1 MFDPLQARPWNTF
14 FLIVV
19 LIWGQTGFA
28 MVVLSSAIKAVPDE
42 YIEAARVDGATESQ
56 IFWRIVL
63 PQIRST
69 ILVVVT
75 TLIILVM
82 KVFDIVK
89 VMTNGEFGT
98 NVVANEMFD
107 QAFRFG
113 NVGRGAAL
121 ASVLFLAVLPLMYIT
136 SAASGR
142 SHSCSAIQSEP
153 GRRLDPEGDEPRD
166 GGLTI
171 DGEPRGQSI
180 AEHHHRGRGVDGRRP
195 RRLRVGH
202 GLVPVRA
209 VRRDRPADHR
219 RSGRHGARRLVCGR
233 RLRPVQ
239 ADLVGPG
246 AMLATYG
253 VHILAISV
261 FGLLSAAASG
271 ADLAPYLTSAALLAA
286 TIAMVVLLRT
296 EQVDADFPSD
306 KDSTTGRTV
315 ALWSIVGVWSLPHR
329 TAALVVPRR
338 AGGEDRRLVDDLHQP
353 AADDRELPDHV
364 LESGGSSAPEHVR
377 GVPQL
382 GRHRAPGHRD
392 PHLHRPLRRHAFA
405 WMDFPG
411 RKWLFIVVVSLM
423 AVPLQMSLIPLLQLY
438 TGGAHIGDVT
448 IFPDL
453 DMNGKAVAVWIT
465 HTGFGLPLAIF
476 LLFNYVSGLPKDI
489 FEAARIDG
497 ADHYTIFWRLIVPLS
512 VPALAAFG
520 IFQFLWTW
528 NDYLVAL
535 TFLGGNADAHP
546 LTMRLANLS
555 GGRGQ
560 DWHVLTA
567 AAFVTMSVP
576 LIVFFS
582 LQRYFVRG
590 LLAGSVKG

>member
-1 MFDPLQARPWNTF
+1 M
-14 FLIVV
+14 
-19 LIWGQTGFA
+19 
-28 MVVLSSAIKAVPDE
+28 
-42 YIEAARVDGATESQ
+42 
-56 IFWRIVL
+56 
-63 PQIRST
+63 
-69 ILVVVT
+69 
-75 TLIILVM
+75 
-82 KVFDIVK
+82 
-89 VMTNGEFGT
+89 
-98 NVVANEMFD
+98 
-107 QAFRFG
+107 
-113 NVGRGAAL
+113 
-121 ASVLFLAVLPLMYIT
+121 
-136 SAASGR
+136 
-142 SHSCSAIQSEP
+142 SAIQSEP
-153 GRRLDPEGDEPRD
+153 GRRLDPEGDDLSE

-171 DGEPRGQSI
+171 DGEPRGDRSRNTTIVAVASMVGGLAAFVWGMDWFLYGLSDEI
-180 AEHHHRGRGVDGRRP
+180 AP
-195 RRLRVGH
+195 LTVG
-202 GLVPVRA
+202 GLAVMILGAWSAVGGFALLKRISWARA
-209 VRRDRPADHR
+209 
-219 RSGRHGARRLVCGR
+219 
-233 RLRPVQ
+233 
-239 ADLVGPG
+239 
-246 AMLATYG
+246 AMVATYG
-253 VHILAISV
+253 VHILAIAV
-261 FGLLSAAASG
+261 FGLLSAVASG
-271 ADLAPYLTSAALLAA
+271 ADPAPYLISAVLLAA

-296 EQVDADFPSD
+296 ESVEADFPSD
-306 KDSTTGRTV
+306 RDSTAGRTV
-315 ALWSIVGVWSLPHR
+315 ALWSIVGVWSLP
-329 TAALVVPRR
+329 TIGLLLSSFR
-338 AGGEDRRLVDDLHQP
+338 AERAVKTEGWWTIFTNPQLTIENYQI
-353 AADDRELPDHV
+353 V
-364 LESGGSSAPEHVR
+364 LESGGSSAPNMFEAFLNSVAI
-377 GVPQL
+377 VLPATVIPISIAL
-382 GRHRAPGHRD
+382 FAAY
-392 PHLHRPLRRHAFA
+392 AFA

-453 DMNGKAVAVWIT
+453 DLNGKAISVWIT

-476 LLFNYVSGLPKDI
+476 LLYNYVSGLPKDI

-576 LIVFFS
+576 LVVFFS